1 MTIFQH
7 FSDTNPVISDSNYH
21 YHGEVFRTVPRLMVS
36 GQLCR
41 LYTTD
46 VIGIVIR
53 LIPVSSTPVSSTP
66 VSSTSLNCVFHG
78 VLVL

>member
-1 MTIFQH
+1 
-7 FSDTNPVISDSNYH
+7 
-21 YHGEVFRTVPRLMVS
+21 MVS

-53 LIPVSSTPVSSTP
+53 LIPVSSTPISSTPVSSTP
-66 VSSTSLNCVFHG
+66 VSSTPVSPTPLLSTSLNCVFHG